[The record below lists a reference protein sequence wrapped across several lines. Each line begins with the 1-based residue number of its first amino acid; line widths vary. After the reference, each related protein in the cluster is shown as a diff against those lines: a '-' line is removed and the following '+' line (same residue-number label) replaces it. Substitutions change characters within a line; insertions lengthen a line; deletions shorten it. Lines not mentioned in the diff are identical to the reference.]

1 MGSTFNDL
9 PEIDHQNK
17 VRSKDLG
24 FFKYPDNIG
33 EIISAESTYVKGSK
47 KLSGKEK
54 TGVYVKFIGVSILI
68 SLAIIF
74 LAKVENP
81 IWILI
86 WIAVPNGISIWLA
99 SASSSFSGEC
109 SFIGSKGFAFYEFQ
123 DSTDNIVKSI
133 EINFDNVTDLFTT
146 SVVKKVNYSYSGTDF
161 IFSWLNDNKLLYEIE
176 DTHSNKDNKP
186 GEYPFNYYFM
196 DRAERQWTFYL
207 AQRIDSELAKNGC
220 LEFPLI
226 GADKNNKWFRVPY
239 IKLEPNSITFYE
251 GDQSMTYQPK
261 DIKRLYASNGNLHIE
276 HQNYQKRFLFKNKG
290 NTNIIPLANLS
301 NTKFFFKA
309 MEIMLGYQF

>member
-1 MGSTFNDL
+1 M
-9 PEIDHQNK
+9 
-17 VRSKDLG
+17 
-24 FFKYPDNIG
+24 
-33 EIISAESTYVKGSK
+33 
-47 KLSGKEK
+47 
-54 TGVYVKFIGVSILI
+54 I

-123 DSTDNIVKSI
+123 DSTDNIVKST

-196 DRAERQWTFYL
+196 DKAERQWAFYL

-226 GADKNNKWFRVPY
+226 GADKDNKWFRVPY

-290 NTNIIPLANLS
+290 NTNTIPLANLS